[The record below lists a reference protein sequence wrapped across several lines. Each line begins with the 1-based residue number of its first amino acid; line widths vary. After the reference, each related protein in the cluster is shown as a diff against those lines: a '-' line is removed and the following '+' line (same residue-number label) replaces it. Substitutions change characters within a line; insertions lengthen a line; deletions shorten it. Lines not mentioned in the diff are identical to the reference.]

1 MINNEYEYPFH
12 LDINYETSNEYRQCI
27 RKLFCMDT
35 NTFSHITN
43 DTNLD
48 NESRDELEY
57 DEEMTTIALNYI
69 FNKTKDYE
77 IFRNIYTL
85 ASNRMFSNDLE
96 IGLTVLLSYD
106 YLIYFHKFLQSYFI
120 NNVDGNN
127 YDTTNENY
135 VHLYNL
141 IK

>member
-1 MINNEYEYPFH
+1 
-12 LDINYETSNEYRQCI
+12 
-27 RKLFCMDT
+27 MDT

-85 ASNRMFSNDLE
+85 ASNRMFSNDIE